1 MRADPRARRAHVGT
15 NVWVEYAGAVTKLDL
30 LEEVIVTPRRAYP
43 RLPDLQVIERP
54 GWLQIVTPSIK
65 TGGLNEVI
73 YSLLDEQSADATI
86 DGTIAMYRDIG
97 VKFRWN
103 VGPGS
108 GPADLGERLAR
119 RGLTESR
126 GRGMARATE
135 DDGSLGKLGDVG
147 HAGELGAAENVVEVD
162 SSTLDHYSD
171 VMAAGWSADR
181 EALHVQHQ
189 HILAEGRHCL
199 FVAYCDGVP
208 AAAAGYAPFE
218 RSAYLMGGV
227 VLEKFRGRGLYRAL
241 VHARLAHARA
251 HGIPLATSH
260 AREST
265 SAPILE
271 KMGFE
276 TVCRF
281 PMYFG

>member
-1 MRADPRARRAHVGT
+1 VGATAEDNLPREAVTSSTLAP
-15 NVWVEYAGAVTKLDL
+15 VTKLDL

-86 DGTIAMYRDIG
+86 DETIAMYRDLGI
-97 VKFRWN
+97 KFRWN

-108 GPADLGERLAR
+108 GPPDLGERLAR

-126 GRGMARATE
+126 GRGMARST
-135 DDGSLGKLGDVG
+135 DDAGTVG
-147 HAGELGAAENVVEVD
+147 GASELAAVANVVEVD
-162 SSTLDHYSD
+162 ASTLDHYTD
-171 VMAAGWSADR
+171 VMASGWSADR
-181 EALHVQHQ
+181 DAVHVQHQ

-208 AAAAGYAPFE
+208 AAAASYAPFT

-227 VLEKFRGRGLYRAL
+227 VLPSYRGRGLYRAL
-241 VHARLAHARA
+241 VQARMDHARA
-251 HGIPLATSH
+251 RGITLATSH

-271 KMGFE
+271 KLGFE